1 MYGVVHATELG
12 VAKKGQGMTALCV
25 MRTSEAHEGCGV
37 AARRRARRGLM
48 WRRRAMLLVI
58 RTDGDDN
65 ALSPENARNEIR
77 LHFKRGLIGREVG
90 EWVTP

>member
-12 VAKKGQGMTALCV
+12 VAKKGQGTTALCV

-77 LHFKRGLIGREVG
+77 LHFKRDLVGREVG
-90 EWVTP
+90 ERVTR